1 MEGLEKTNTVET
13 VLLGTVT
20 NLESPMTFAGGFFT
34 REFTSQ
40 NGEIKLLRPGR
51 NLTSLEFD
59 KNRNES
65 EPDNSDK
72 WEIIAKNPFDL
83 IVRGI
88 LKYNLP
94 MSKVTKS
101 VVVSKVG
108 YIDPNQDS
116 L

>member
-1 MEGLEKTNTVET
+1 MGNNCE
-13 VLLGTVT
+13 
-20 NLESPMTFAGGFFT
+20 ESI
-34 REFTSQ
+34 RLDCQ
-40 NGEIKLLRPGR
+40 
-51 NLTSLEFD
+51 
-59 KNRNES
+59 
-65 EPDNSDK
+65 
-72 WEIIAKNPFDL
+72 
-83 IVRGI
+83 GI